1 MELILIGFV
10 LLALLAAV
18 VVFAAC
24 ALSARAECRAV
35 PVVAPEPLRDG
46 APGFVRRL
54 A

>member
-10 LLALLAAV
+10 LLALLASV
-18 VVFAAC
+18 VVSAAC
-24 ALSARAECRAV
+24 ALSARAERRAV
-35 PVVAPEPLRDG
+35 AAAAPEPLLDG